1 MKNIIKSILM
11 ITMISQMSFLSIS
24 AFAAEAKI
32 ETKVESNNKLKTTH
46 NKIQAQ
52 DDSKKKMLT

>member
-24 AFAAEAKI
+24 AFADEAKA
-32 ETKVESNNKLKTTH
+32 ESYKKLK
-46 NKIQAQ
+46 I
-52 DDSKKKMLT
+52 DIVSDVVCP